1 MSTHEQQ
8 AAESAAGK
16 ELNRRVVL
24 RTLTVV
30 IAMFGFGYALVP
42 LYDLVCDLTGL
53 NGRTSGT
60 QEQSTNVVIAP
71 DLDRSVQVL
80 FVANTEVNLPWVF
93 KPVKSSIRVH
103 PGQLYTAEFYAENR
117 SSLNL
122 VGQATPSVAPQVA
135 SKHFRKTEC
144 FCFTEQPF
152 AAGEGRNMP
161 VTFIVDP
168 ALPHHVDTVT
178 LSYTF
183 FESAGS
189 QAPAES

>member
-1 MSTHEQQ
+1 MR
-8 AAESAAGK
+8 AANK
-16 ELNRRVVL
+16 RVIA
-24 RTLTVV
+24 RTLLVV
-30 IAMFGFGYALVP
+30 VAMFGFGYALVP
-42 LYDLVCDLTGL
+42 LYDLICDLTGL

-60 QEQSTNVVIAP
+60 QEVSDNVVIAP
-71 DLDRSVQVL
+71 DLSREVQIL
-80 FVANTEVNLPWVF
+80 FVANTSVKLPWQF
-93 KPVKSSIRVH
+93 KPVVSSMRVN

-117 SSLNL
+117 SSRTL

-144 FCFTEQPF
+144 FCFTQQQF

-168 ALPHHVDTVT
+168 ALPNHVDTVT

-183 FESAGS
+183 FESVEAAAAPAGS
-189 QAPAES
+189 